1 VARALRETDVVS
13 RLRAACKEA
22 GGQARWADI
31 AGVTPQYVSDVLLG
45 RRAPGDSVLRGLGLE
60 RDVRYVPRRP
70 ESVELV
76 DAEGEVL
83 VRAERVFA

>member
-22 GGQARWADI
+22 GGQARWASA

-45 RRAPGDSVLRGLGLE
+45 RRAPGDAVVRPLGLE
-60 RDVRYVPRRP
+60 RDVRYVARRP
-70 ESVELV
+70 VEVAIYDEHGVTLLT
-76 DAEGEVL
+76 AEML
-83 VRAERVFA
+83 